1 MRRMAAPCVVSGFHT
16 VKKTADRR
24 AMERT
29 EPHESLTAIIAD
41 DELLARDSL
50 RIALAQD
57 PAVTILDE
65 CANGTETVESI
76 RRHRPDVVFLDIE
89 MPELD
94 GFGVIQEIGVDSMP
108 AVVFVTAFHAHAL
121 HAFDVH
127 AADYLLK
134 PFDDQRLRQA
144 LVQVRRHLSLAEIG
158 EAERRLTNIL
168 RELGRESLR
177 SGTPG
182 ESLRGATRFTVR
194 TEEKA
199 LIFQARDVD
208 WFEAD
213 GNYVWLHVRKEKHRL
228 RISLRSLIEQ
238 LDSRQF
244 VRIHKSTV
252 VNLDRVREV
261 QPWFG
266 GDYVAILNDGRQL
279 KVSRTFAQDF
289 LRPVQ

>member
-1 MRRMAAPCVVSGFHT
+1 
-16 VKKTADRR
+16 
-24 AMERT
+24 MERADLKDRL
-29 EPHESLTAIIAD
+29 SVILVD
-41 DELLARDSL
+41 DEPLARDSL
-50 RIALAQD
+50 RIALAED
-57 PAVTILDE
+57 NAVDIVDE
-65 CANGTETVESI
+65 CSNGVEAVQSI
-76 RRHRPDVVFLDIE
+76 REHNPDVVFLDIE

-94 GFGVIQEIGVDSMP
+94 GFGVIQAIGVDQMP

-121 HAFDVH
+121 QAFEVH

-134 PFDDQRLRQA
+134 PFDDGRLRDA
-144 LVQVRRHLSLAEIG
+144 LVQARNRLAFAEIG
-158 EAERRLTNIL
+158 EAERRLTGIL
-168 RELGRESLR
+168 RELGRDSMNQPETR
-177 SGTPG
+177 PVT
-182 ESLRGATRFTVR
+182 RWATRFTVR
-194 TEEKA
+194 TDDKA

-228 RISLRSLIEQ
+228 RTSLRSLLAQ
-238 LDSRQF
+238 LDTTQF

-252 VNLDRVREV
+252 VNVERIKEV

-266 GDYVAILNDGRQL
+266 GDYVAILADGRQL

>member
-1 MRRMAAPCVVSGFHT
+1 
-16 VKKTADRR
+16 
-24 AMERT
+24 MERT
-29 EPHESLTAIIAD
+29 ETTGRLTAIIVD

-50 RIALAQD
+50 RIALSYDAD
-57 PAVTILDE
+57 VVIVDE
-65 CANGTETVESI
+65 CANGMEAVQSI
-76 RRHRPDVVFLDIE
+76 RKHRPDVVFLDIE

-94 GFGVIQEIGVDSMP
+94 GFGVIQEIGVEEMP
-108 AVVFVTAFHAHAL
+108 AVIFVTAFHAHAL

-134 PFDDQRLRQA
+134 PFDDKRLKDALAQA
-144 LVQVRRHLSLAEIG
+144 RIRLASAEIG
-158 EAERRLTNIL
+158 DAERRLAAIL
-168 RELGRESLR
+168 RELGKESLQGAGDR
-177 SGTPG
+177 NEP
-182 ESLRGATRFTVR
+182 RWATRFTVR
-194 TEEKA
+194 SEDKA
-199 LIFQARDVD
+199 LIFHARDVD

-228 RISLRSLIEQ
+228 RISMRSLLEQ

-266 GDYVAILNDGRQL
+266 GDYVAILTDGRQL

-289 LRPVQ
+289 LKPVQ

>member
-1 MRRMAAPCVVSGFHT
+1 MDQTKSKAGLSVILV
-16 VKKTADRR
+16 
-24 AMERT
+24 
-29 EPHESLTAIIAD
+29 D
-41 DELLARDSL
+41 DEPLARDSL
-50 RIALAQD
+50 RIALAED
-57 PAVTILDE
+57 ESITILDE
-65 CANGTETVESI
+65 CSNGNEAVASI
-76 RRHRPDVVFLDIE
+76 TRHKPDVVFLDIE

-94 GFGVIQEIGVDSMP
+94 GFGVIQAIGVENMP

-134 PFDDQRLRQA
+134 PFDDVRLRQA
-144 LVQVRRHLSLAEIG
+144 LTQARKRLASS
-158 EAERRLTNIL
+158 EAGDARQRLADVL
-168 RELGRESLR
+168 RELGMDSVP
-177 SGTPG
+177 TPAPQP
-182 ESLRGATRFTVR
+182 EKRATRFTVR

-228 RISLRSLIEQ
+228 RISMRALLEQ
-238 LDSRQF
+238 LDTRQF

-252 VNLDRVREV
+252 VNVERIKEV

-266 GDYVAILNDGRQL
+266 GDYVAILGDGRQL
-279 KVSRTFAQDF
+279 KVSRTFAHDF

>member
-1 MRRMAAPCVVSGFHT
+1 M
-16 VKKTADRR
+16 DR
-24 AMERT
+24 T
-29 EPHESLTAIIAD
+29 DPSEPLTAIIVD
-41 DELLARDSL
+41 DEQLARDSL
-50 RIALAQD
+50 RIALCQD
-57 PAVTILDE
+57 EGIRIVAECVNGNEAV
-65 CANGTETVESI
+65 ETI
-76 RRHRPDVVFLDIE
+76 RRVWPDVVFLDIE

-94 GFGVIQEIGVDSMP
+94 GFGVIQEIGVEAMP
-108 AVVFVTAFHAHAL
+108 AVVFVPAFHAHAL

-134 PFDDQRLRQA
+134 PFDDRRLREA
-144 LVQVRRHLSLAEIG
+144 VTKVRKRMSSSEIG
-158 EAERRLTNIL
+158 DAERRLTAIL
-168 RELGRESLR
+168 RELGRETLKEAVR
-177 SGTPG
+177 PP
-182 ESLRGATRFTVR
+182 EQRWATRFTVR
-194 TEEKA
+194 TDEKA
-199 LIFQARDVD
+199 LIFHARDVD

-228 RISLRSLIEQ
+228 RTSLRSLIEQ
-238 LDSRQF
+238 LDARQF

>member
-1 MRRMAAPCVVSGFHT
+1 
-16 VKKTADRR
+16 
-24 AMERT
+24 MERT
-29 EPHESLTAIIAD
+29 EPAETLSAIIAD

-57 PAVTILDE
+57 SAVNVVDE
-65 CANGTETVESI
+65 CANGIETVESI
-76 RRHRPDVVFLDIE
+76 RRHKPDVVFLDIE

-94 GFGVIQEIGVDSMP
+94 GFGVIQEIGVDAMP

-134 PFDDQRLRQA
+134 PFDDRRLREA
-144 LVQVRRHLSLAEIG
+144 LVQVRKRLASAELG
-158 EAERRLTNIL
+158 EAERRLTNVL
-168 RELGRESLR
+168 RELGHGSVRGS
-177 SGTPG
+177 TPPEG
-182 ESLRGATRFTVR
+182 NRWATRFTVR
-194 TEEKA
+194 TDEKA

-266 GDYVAILNDGRQL
+266 GDYVAILTDGRQL